1 MWGNCLLLQEV
12 KASPRR
18 APFKAKSLKWL
29 RGKELSRATEI
40 FCISSTWD
48 DGDTG
53 ARGHPHPRM
62 ET

>member
-18 APFKAKSLKWL
+18 ASFKAKSLKWP

-40 FCISSTWD
+40 FCISSNRD

-53 ARGHPHPRM
+53 AHGHPHPWT